1 MILGK
6 IRNKNH
12 QIWSSYEREIRITN
26 FNSRLKERD
35 ELFMCSSSQFT
46 WHFTVQIAFNA
57 EFSRTQASG
66 PVVLLLGASAL
77 HEVMGSNSYH
87 VIFFF
92 QFRKK
97 KSLSTQ
103 PTNHSGSKPINAS
116 AHLSHRI

>member
-6 IRNKNH
+6 IRNKNN

-57 EFSRTQASG
+57 EISRTSG
-66 PVVLLLGASAL
+66 IVAWRLSPPRGHGFELLPC
-77 HEVMGSNSYH
+77 H
-87 VIFFF
+87 IFFNLE
-92 QFRKK
+92 KK
-97 KSLSTQ
+97 
-103 PTNHSGSKPINAS
+103 NRS
-116 AHLSHRI
+116 AHSPPITLARST